1 VTTCANGA
9 SANCAHAHARIGAT
23 DRRDATMSDDDARR
37 ARIDAN
43 RIHNPRARPVRSSR
57 SPRAAFDDAWNR
69 DGARAER

>member
-1 VTTCANGA
+1 
-9 SANCAHAHARIGAT
+9 
-23 DRRDATMSDDDARR
+23 MSDDDARR
-37 ARIDAN
+37 AQIDAN